1 MNHFQCKGNELYTGD
16 VALKEIVAKV
26 GSPVHGYSCA
36 CVKPSKN

>member
-16 VALKEIVAKV
+16 VGLKKIARV
-26 GSPVHGYSCA
+26 GSPVHGCSCA